1 MSAILKKQGVI
12 SNDFNNQELNY
23 LLSLISKTTF
33 EGRNVFLVAEIVNK
47 INNKIESNEARNRRG
62 SNPKSSSI

>member
-1 MSAILKKQGVI
+1 MSAILKRQGVV
-12 SNDFNNQELNY
+12 SHDFNDQELNY

-47 INNKIESNEARNRRG
+47 INNKIEFNEARNRRS
-62 SNPKSSSI
+62 SNPKSSSV